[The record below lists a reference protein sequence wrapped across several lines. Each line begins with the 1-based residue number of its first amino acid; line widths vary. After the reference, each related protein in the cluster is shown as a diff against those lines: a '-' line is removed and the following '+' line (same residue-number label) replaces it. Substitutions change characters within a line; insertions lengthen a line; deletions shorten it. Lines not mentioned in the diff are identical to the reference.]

1 MRKLRLI
8 VGLGLSL
15 YFMSAHAL
23 FIVNQPWVRPA
34 KSGQSTELYMN
45 LTSTDGAT
53 LLEVR
58 TSAAAEV
65 VLRGPGKTARTIPEL
80 PLPAGQ
86 LVALSPGNA
95 RVGLLRLA
103 RTLKLGDRIDIVLTI
118 RGTDGTRQDIPL
130 SIEARLRSPVDD
142 ERQAHHHTH

>member
-1 MRKLRLI
+1 MRNLNLI

-15 YFMSAHAL
+15 FAASAHAL

-34 KSGQSTELYMN
+34 QSGQSTELYMN

-58 TSAAAEV
+58 TDAAAQV
-65 VLRGPGKTARTIPEL
+65 VLRASGKSARTIPEL

-86 LVALSPGNA
+86 LVALSPANS
-95 RVGLLRLA
+95 RIGLLRLT
-103 RTLKLGDRIDIVLTI
+103 RTLKLGDRIDIVLSI
-118 RGTDGTRQDIPL
+118 RGADGVRQDIPL
-130 SIEARLRSPVDD
+130 SIEARWRSAEEDELR
-142 ERQAHHHTH
+142 AHQHQH